1 MKQTVLNDEETKDID
16 VSLMHNLSTAYLYL
30 QLRGIEKDGYLPVL
44 VKDPYLEIKYV
55 ATKEKTMQLK
65 RTNYINC
72 FGEDSRDI
80 EASLEKF
87 RTNTAS
93 RKKALKLAR
102 DIVEGKVTLG
112 LYIHSGDFQIGKTY
126 LANAI
131 TNALVDKGMHGSFLF
146 TPSMAR
152 QAKEFDQIE
161 SRIRTLNES
170 DLLVIDDIGAEHRSP
185 WFRNEVLMP
194 LLQHR
199 LANNKLTIFTSNY
212 SIDELENLYGT
223 SVDTRRL
230 ITRILELAEVIHLDD
245 SA

>member
-1 MKQTVLNDEETKDID
+1 MKQTVLNDKETGDID
-16 VSLMHNLSTAYLYL
+16 VSLIHNLSTAYLYL
-30 QLRGIEKDGYLPVL
+30 QLRGFEKDGYLPVL
-44 VKDPYLEIKYV
+44 VKNPYLEIIYV

-93 RKKALKLAR
+93 RKKALKHAN
-102 DIVEGKVTLG
+102 DIVSGNVKHG

-146 TPSMAR
+146 TPSLAR
-152 QAKEFDQIE
+152 QAKEFDQVE

-199 LANNKLTIFTSNY
+199 LANKKLTIFTSNY
-212 SIDELENLYGT
+212 SIEELGNLYGP

-245 SA
+245 ST

>member
-16 VSLMHNLSTAYLYL
+16 ISLMHNLSTAYLYL
-30 QLRGIEKDGYLPVL
+30 QLRGVEKDGYVPVL
-44 VKDPYLEIKYV
+44 SRYPYLEIKYV
-55 ATKEKTMQLK
+55 ATKEKTKQLK

-87 RTNTAS
+87 RINTTT
-93 RKKALKLAR
+93 RKRALNLAN
-102 DIVEGKVTLG
+102 DIVIGNVKHG
-112 LYIHSGDFQIGKTY
+112 LYIHSGEFQIGKTY

-131 TNALVDKGMHGSFLF
+131 TNALVDKGMRGSFLF
-146 TPSMAR
+146 TPSLAR

-161 SRIRTLNES
+161 PRIRTLNES

-212 SIDELENLYGT
+212 SIEELTNLYGD

-230 ITRILELAEVIHLDD
+230 TTRILELAVEIHLDD
-245 SA
+245 SL